1 MDNNIYIK
9 DLKDIKNTFKN
20 FWTQSELSKDEPV
33 MYMFSD
39 KETNTDWFKHS
50 LTREYIKVTS

>member
-1 MDNNIYIK
+1 MDNKIYIK
-9 DLKDIKNTFKN
+9 DLKDIKNTFRN
-20 FWTQSELSKDEPV
+20 FWTQSEFSKYEPV

-50 LTREYIKVTS
+50 LTRKYIKVTS